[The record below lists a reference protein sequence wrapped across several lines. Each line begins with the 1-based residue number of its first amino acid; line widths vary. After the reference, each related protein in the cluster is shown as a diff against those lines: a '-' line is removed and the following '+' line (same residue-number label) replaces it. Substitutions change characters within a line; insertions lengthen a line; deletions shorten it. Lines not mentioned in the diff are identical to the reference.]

1 MSDFMPNIIGLLESQ
16 VKKLTG
22 GESTSISVEK
32 AGELLNSIFYTLGIA
47 SNSDALVGDELSK
60 RDLENLLSSGQ
71 YILNE
76 KRKSVYVEWKL
87 MYTDSPG
94 IPNVYFKDTLCELG
108 KFFHQYDTYFYADM
122 IPCSITYPL
131 LCNVSES
138 LKGISFIERYI
149 HNLQIENDFLNCFD
163 INILIALYRT
173 VFSDYE
179 ELLFNLS
186 DQVLT
191 NAIGLSLIG
200 GDVKK
205 LSIREDERERIS
217 SVLREKSTGEVEYCI
232 RNATRSACKD
242 LGIRDIKA
250 KEYLE
255 NAAAKTVPHILEA
268 LKAGD
273 ISFVFMSF

>member
-1 MSDFMPNIIGLLESQ
+1 MSSFETNIVSLLESQ

-32 AGELLNSIFYTLGIA
+32 AGELLSSILYTLDIA
-47 SNSDALVGDELSK
+47 SKSDTLVGDKLTK
-60 RDLENLLSSGQ
+60 RDLENLLNNGRC
-71 YILNE
+71 ILNK

-87 MYTDSPG
+87 MYTDSPN
-94 IPNVYFKDTLCELG
+94 IPNVYFRDTLCELG

-138 LKGISFIERYI
+138 LKGITFIEKYI
-149 HNLQIENDFLNCFD
+149 RSLQVENDFLNCFD
-163 INILIALYRT
+163 IDILTSLYRT

-205 LSIREDERERIS
+205 LCIREDERERIS
-217 SVLREKSTGEVEYCI
+217 FVLQEKSAGEVEFCI
-232 RNATRSACKD
+232 RNATRFACED
-242 LGIRDIKA
+242 LGIRDTFA

-255 NAAAKTVPHILEA
+255 AAAAKTVPHILEA

>member
-1 MSDFMPNIIGLLESQ
+1 MSSFEANIVSLLESQ

-32 AGELLNSIFYTLGIA
+32 AGELLSSIFYTLDIA
-47 SNSDALVGDELSK
+47 SKSDTLVGDKLTK
-60 RDLENLLSSGQ
+60 RDLENLLSNGRC
-71 YILNE
+71 ILNE

-87 MYTDSPG
+87 MYADSPN
-94 IPNVYFKDTLCELG
+94 IPNVYFRDTLCELG

-138 LKGISFIERYI
+138 LKGITFIERYI
-149 HNLQIENDFLNCFD
+149 HSLQIENDFLNCFE
-163 INILIALYRT
+163 ISTLASLYRS

-205 LSIREDERERIS
+205 LCIREDERERILF
-217 SVLREKSTGEVEYCI
+217 VLQEKSTGEVEYCI

-242 LGIRDIKA
+242 LGIRDISA